1 MVDAQAR
8 DFLPAHAKRREV
20 GFLLL
25 AFVLTRLL
33 IVAAGLASIEVR
45 GMEERAD
52 FTHLLDG
59 GAALDMWYRWDA
71 GFYTTIAIEGYDW
84 QNERA
89 PTADMAFMPVY
100 PLLVRLASGISGQS
114 CAVSP
119 YLSTC
124 ATVGGLIVSNL
135 ALFGAIALTFDL
147 ASRRFNKGVGWRAA
161 FLLMVSP
168 ISIFLSGVYTESV
181 FLLLTALTFWLIE
194 RDRVGFALIP
204 ATFAALTRS
213 VGVALYPALLIV
225 AWRTY
230 RQSPAMITR
239 PRLKGLLIALGAHL
253 PLIAFG
259 AYILY
264 MGITTGDPLAFFS
277 SYENAWGR
285 TAGSIVESFTIYFS
299 GADVSLIGWHP
310 SWFDLIF
317 TVLALI
323 LTVITLRV
331 DGGWGIFALFALI
344 IPIASGTLVGMP
356 RFAMTILPFYII
368 VARLIGDRRSLW
380 WAIAY
385 GASAA
390 LAILI
395 LSQFVTWR
403 WVA

>member
-1 MVDAQAR
+1 MRNALAR
-8 DFLPAHAKRREV
+8 DFLPAPAKRREV

-25 AFVLTRLL
+25 AFVLSRLL
-33 IVAAGLASIEVR
+33 VVAAGIFSMQIR
-45 GMEERAD
+45 GVEQRAD

-71 GFYTTIAIEGYDW
+71 GFYATIAIEGYDW
-84 QNERA
+84 QNERQ

-100 PLLVRLASGISGQS
+100 PLLVRLASGINGQS
-114 CAVSP
+114 CAFSP

-124 ATVGGLIVSNL
+124 ATVGGVIVSNL

-181 FLLLTALTFWLIE
+181 FLLLVALTFWLIE

-225 AWRTY
+225 AWRIY
-230 RQSPAMITR
+230 RQSPAITNR

-259 AYILY
+259 GYVLY
-264 MGITTGDPLAFFS
+264 MGITVGDPLAYFS

-285 TAGSIVESFTIYFS
+285 TAGSFWESFTVYFS
-299 GADVSLIGWHP
+299 GADVALLGWHP
-310 SWFDLIF
+310 AWFDLIF
-317 TVLALI
+317 TILALV
-323 LTVITLRV
+323 LTVFTLRV
-331 DGGWGIFALFALI
+331 DGGWGLFALFALL

-356 RFAMTILPFYII
+356 RFALVILPFYII
-368 VARLIGDRRSLW
+368 VARWIGDRRSLAW
-380 WAIAY
+380 VIAY
-385 GASAA
+385 GGSAA

-403 WVA
+403 WIA